1 MNGGG
6 YVLPVDGLIRI
17 NAVDEYEPPTQ
28 TSDMTADEP
37 QFDETMEFAV
47 LETRWKLGKVL
58 GKGAMGEV
66 LLATDTRLER
76 EVAVK
81 RMLGS
86 EVDNATS
93 VKRFLTEAKSIAAL
107 NHPSIVQIYD
117 YGQTQ
122 DGPYLIM
129 EYVDGGSLAD
139 RCAKGRLPKAEA
151 LSLASQLGA
160 ALVAAHAASII
171 HRDIK
176 PANVLLTKGGV
187 PKLTD
192 FGLAKPIAADTS
204 MTAAGSVLGTPK
216 YMSPEQVRGR
226 AVDHRSDLFSL
237 GVVLYEM
244 LTGVVPFAGG
254 SLGDV
259 FDRIL
264 NQAVPPLAEHGV
276 EDAAA
281 IDTLLNKCLAKN
293 PDDRYSDPAAF
304 LNDLQQLQAGLGV
317 PQGEAVVVD
326 HASAAA
332 GLDQTMAVAGDG
344 TSVSN
349 VADVIRDSDV
359 VILAAEVDDHPMT
372 PGTAGWV
379 SKLTEHMQVRLQ
391 QLSGQ
396 SLRVA
401 KITSFPASDEGWE
414 PILSALEQLD
424 AVVCVLSPAFL
435 QTIPAHRFMEHFAAQ
450 SISTG
455 GPTVDSRSRFVK
467 VVKTPVAESE
477 MPLTLRSRLSGLMDY
492 SFFEEDPDSSR
503 VREFDERFGAEA
515 NQKYYSRVYDVCQE
529 LWPVIKA
536 LKQRSGILTQSA
548 ITDGETKTIYLA
560 QTTSDLA
567 GEAEKIRRELIGRGH
582 KVLPAQPLSMIGDE
596 LLPQVNDYLS
606 ESSLSI
612 HPIGKSYGI
621 VPEGESE
628 SLVAIQNRLAAE
640 TTQAGDLDRVVWI
653 PRDMEIS
660 DERQQDFLQGLKT
673 TPDLYAGAEIIQG
686 QLSGLKEFVLDRLK
700 PKPKPK
706 NPGAGQG
713 SSGDAGDQPLRVYL
727 ICDERDEE
735 AVEVLEDFLF
745 DQGLEISLPAF
756 GAEEE
761 EAAETHRE
769 NLVDAD
775 AVLIYYGAARHSWVD
790 IKVRNL
796 MKARGYG
803 RTSDISLQ
811 AVYVAPPI
819 DRRKE
824 RFRSHTAQVMHGSE
838 PFDGAVLEEFVNA
851 IKASRPS

>member
-1 MNGGG
+1 MS
-6 YVLPVDGLIRI
+6 
-17 NAVDEYEPPTQ
+17 DET
-28 TSDMTADEP
+28 P
-37 QFDETMEFAV
+37 QFDETMEV
-47 LETRWKLGKVL
+47 VDLESRWKLGKLL

-76 EVAVK
+76 KVAVK

-86 EVDNATS
+86 EVANATS
-93 VKRFLTEAKSIAAL
+93 VQRFLTEAKSIAAL

-117 YGQTQ
+117 YGQTK

-129 EYVDGGSLAD
+129 EYVEGGSLAD
-139 RCAKGRLPKAEA
+139 RCAAGRVGKAEA
-151 LSLASQLGA
+151 ISLAGQLCS
-160 ALVAAHAASII
+160 ALVAAHNANII

-176 PANVLLTKGGV
+176 PANVLLTQDGV

-192 FGLAKPIAADTS
+192 FGLAKPVTADTS

-226 AVDHRSDLFSL
+226 PVDHRSDLFSL
-237 GVVLYEM
+237 GIVLYEM
-244 LTGVVPFAGG
+244 LAGTTPFSGA

-264 NQAVPPLAEHGV
+264 NQEVPPLAEQGV
-276 EDAAA
+276 EDASD
-281 IDTLLNKCLAKN
+281 IDLLLQKCLAKN
-293 PDDRYSDPAAF
+293 PDDRYPDPTAF
-304 LNDLQQLQAGLGV
+304 LQDLQPLQAAALSGAV
-317 PQGEAVVVD
+317 PAFSVPAFTVP
-326 HASAAA
+326 APRA
-332 GLDQTMAVAGDG
+332 GLDQTMEVAADG
-344 TSVSN
+344 TSISSS
-349 VADVIRDSDV
+349 ADTIRDSDV
-359 VILAAEVDDHPMT
+359 VILAAEVDDHPIT
-372 PGTAGWV
+372 PGTDGWV
-379 SKLTEHMQVRLQ
+379 TKLTEHMQVRLQ

-396 SLRVA
+396 NLRVT
-401 KITSFPASDEGWE
+401 KLTKLPSCDEDWDM
-414 PILSALEQLD
+414 ILPTLEKLD

-435 QTIPAHRFMEHFAAQ
+435 QTMSAHQFMEHFASQ
-450 SISTG
+450 SISSG
-455 GPTVDSRSRFVK
+455 GPVIDSRSRFLK

-477 MPLTLRSRLSGLMDY
+477 MPASLRSRLNGLLDY

-503 VREFDERFGAEA
+503 VSEFDERFGAEA

-529 LWPVIKA
+529 LWPVIKT
-536 LKQRSGILTQSA
+536 LKQRSGALTQSVA
-548 ITDGETKTIYLA
+548 TDGDTKTIYLA

-582 KVLPAQPLSMIGDE
+582 KVVPSQPLSMVGDE
-596 LLPQVNDYLS
+596 LLPQVTDYLS

-612 HPIGKSYGI
+612 HPVGKSYGI

-640 TTQAGDLDRVVWI
+640 KTQAGDLDRVVWI
-653 PRDMEIS
+653 PRDMEIA

-673 TPDLYAGAEIIQG
+673 APDLYAGAEIIQG
-686 QLSGLKEFVLDRLK
+686 QLSGLKEYVLDRLK
-700 PKPKPK
+700 PKAPKA
-706 NPGAGQG
+706 NDT
-713 SSGDAGDQPLRVYL
+713 SSGDTGDHPLRVYL

-745 DQGLEISLPAF
+745 DQGMEVSLPAF

-775 AVLIYYGAARHSWVD
+775 AVLIYYGSARHSWVD

-811 AVYVAPPI
+811 AVYIAPPI

-824 RFRSHTAQVMHGSE
+824 RFRSHTARVIQGSE
-838 PFDGAVLEEFVNA
+838 PFDGSVLEEFVDA
-851 IKASRPS
+851 IKASRQS

>member
-1 MNGGG
+1 MSMMSQED
-6 YVLPVDGLIRI
+6 PK
-17 NAVDEYEPPTQ
+17 
-28 TSDMTADEP
+28 
-37 QFDETMEFAV
+37 FDETMEV
-47 LETRWKLGKVL
+47 VDLETRWKLGKLL

-76 EVAVK
+76 NVAVK

-86 EVDNATS
+86 EVTNATS
-93 VKRFLTEAKSIAAL
+93 VQRFLTEAKSIAAL

-117 YGQTQ
+117 YGQTK

-129 EYVDGGSLAD
+129 EYVEGGSLAD
-139 RCAKGRLPKAEA
+139 RCAAGRLGKVEA
-151 LSLASQLGA
+151 ISLASQLCS
-160 ALVAAHAASII
+160 ALVAAHTASII

-176 PANVLLTKGGV
+176 PANVLLTKDGI

-226 AVDHRSDLFSL
+226 PVDHRSDLFSL
-237 GVVLYEM
+237 GIVLYEM
-244 LTGVVPFAGG
+244 LTGTTPFSGA

-264 NQAVPPLAEHGV
+264 NQQVPALSEQGV
-276 EDAAA
+276 SDAADVDA
-281 IDTLLNKCLAKN
+281 LLQKCLAKN
-293 PDDRYSDPAAF
+293 PDDRYLEPTAF
-304 LNDLQQLQAGLGV
+304 LKDLQQLQPGV
-317 PQGEAVVVD
+317 LPGSPVAYTAPIPV
-326 HASAAA
+326 A
-332 GLDQTMAVAGDG
+332 GLDQTMEVMGDG
-344 TSVSN
+344 TSVSSS
-349 VADVIRDSDV
+349 ADAIRDSDV
-359 VILAAEVDDHPMT
+359 VILAAEVDDHPIT
-372 PGTAGWV
+372 LGAGGWV

-396 SLRVA
+396 NLRVT
-401 KITSFPASDEGWE
+401 KLTSIPSSDEGWDA
-414 PILSALEQLD
+414 ILPALEKLE

-435 QTIPAHRFMEHFAAQ
+435 QTTPAHQFMEHFASQ
-450 SISTG
+450 SISSG
-455 GPTVDSRSRFVK
+455 GPVVDSRSRFLK

-477 MPLTLRSRLSGLMDY
+477 MSATLRSRLTGLMDY
-492 SFFEEDPDSSR
+492 CFFEQDPDSSR
-503 VREFDERFGAEA
+503 VSEFDERFGAEA

-529 LWPVIKA
+529 LWPVIKT
-536 LKQRSGILTQSA
+536 LKQRSGALVQSVV
-548 ITDGETKTIYLA
+548 TDGDTKTIYLA

-582 KVLPAQPLSMIGDE
+582 KVVPSQPLSMVGEE
-596 LLPQVNDYLS
+596 LLPQVADYLS

-612 HPIGKSYGI
+612 HPVGKSYGI

-628 SLVAIQNRLAAE
+628 SLIAIQNRLAAE
-640 TTQAGDLDRVVWI
+640 KTHAGDLDRVVWI
-653 PRDMEIS
+653 PRDLEIA
-660 DERQQDFLQGLKT
+660 DERQQDFLHGLKT
-673 TPDLYAGAEIIQG
+673 APDLYAGAEIIQG
-686 QLSGLKEFVLDRLK
+686 QLSGLKEYVLDRLK
-700 PKPKPK
+700 PKAPKP
-706 NPGAGQG
+706 NNA
-713 SSGDAGDQPLRVYL
+713 SSNDTGEQPLRVYL

-735 AVEVLEDFLF
+735 AVELVEDFLF
-745 DQGLEISLPAF
+745 DQGLEVSLPAF

-824 RFRSHTAQVMHGSE
+824 RFRSHTAQVIQGSE
-838 PFDGAVLEEFVNA
+838 PFDGAALEVFVDA
-851 IKASRPS
+851 IKASRQS

>member
-17 NAVDEYEPPTQ
+17 KAVDEYDPPTQ

-37 QFDETMEFAV
+37 QFDETMEFVV

-293 PDDRYSDPAAF
+293 PDDRYVDPAAF

-317 PQGEAVVVD
+317 PQGEAVVVN
-326 HASAAA
+326 HVSAAA

-396 SLRVA
+396 SLKVKKLTRLP
-401 KITSFPASDEGWE
+401 TEESDWKAML
-414 PILSALEQLD
+414 PALEKLD
-424 AVVCVLSPAFL
+424 AVVCVVSPAFL
-435 QTIPAHRFMEHFAAQ
+435 MNVAAHEFIEKFAAQ
-450 SISTG
+450 SVGSG
-455 GPTVDSRSRFVK
+455 GLTVDSRSRLVK

-477 MPLTLRSRLSGLMDY
+477 MPGLLKSRLSGLVNY
-492 SFFEEDPDSSR
+492 NFFDEDPDSSR
-503 VREFDERFGAEA
+503 VSEYDERFGAEA
-515 NQKYYSRVYDVCQE
+515 NQKYFSRVYDICQE
-529 LWPVIKA
+529 LWPTIKT
-536 LKQRSGILTQSA
+536 LKQRLGELVQSVSPDA
-548 ITDGETKTIYLA
+548 ETKTIYIA
-560 QTTSDLA
+560 QTTADLRE
-567 GEAEKIRRELIGRGH
+567 EAEKIRRELVGRGH
-582 KVLPAQPLSMIGDE
+582 KVLPSQPLSMLGDE
-596 LLPQVNDYLS
+596 LLPQVSDYLS
-606 ESSLSI
+606 ESSMSI
-612 HPIGKSYGI
+612 HPVGKAYGV

-628 SLVAIQNRLAAE
+628 SLIAIQNRLAA
-640 TTQAGDLDRVVWI
+640 QKSQSGGLDRVVWI
-653 PRDMEIS
+653 PPDVEIK
-660 DERQQDFLQGLKT
+660 DERQNEFVQALKT
-673 TPDLYAGAEIIQG
+673 VPDLYAGSEIIQG
-686 QLSGLKEFVLDRLK
+686 QLSGLKAFVLDRLA
-700 PKPKPK
+700 PKVSKAPSKTETQWREQSV
-706 NPGAGQG
+706 A
-713 SSGDAGDQPLRVYL
+713 
-727 ICDERDEE
+727 
-735 AVEVLEDFLF
+735 
-745 DQGLEISLPAF
+745 SL
-756 GAEEE
+756 
-761 EAAETHRE
+761 
-769 NLVDAD
+769 
-775 AVLIYYGAARHSWVD
+775 
-790 IKVRNL
+790 
-796 MKARGYG
+796 
-803 RTSDISLQ
+803 
-811 AVYVAPPI
+811 
-819 DRRKE
+819 
-824 RFRSHTAQVMHGSE
+824 SH
-838 PFDGAVLEEFVNA
+838 L
-851 IKASRPS
+851 

>member
-1 MNGGG
+1 MN
-6 YVLPVDGLIRI
+6 
-17 NAVDEYEPPTQ
+17 E
-28 TSDMTADEP
+28 DEP
-37 QFDETMEFAV
+37 QFDETMELAG
-47 LETRWKLGKVL
+47 LEARWKLGKVL

-66 LLATDTRLER
+66 LLATDLRLER
-76 EVAVK
+76 QVAVK

-86 EVDNATS
+86 EVNNATS
-93 VKRFLTEAKSIAAL
+93 VQRFLTEAKSIAAL
-107 NHPSIVQIYD
+107 NHPGIVQIYD
-117 YGQTQ
+117 YGQTK

-139 RCAKGRLPKAEA
+139 HCAAGRLPKAEA
-151 LSLASQLGA
+151 LSLASQLCA

-176 PANVLLTKGGV
+176 PANVLLTHDGV

-226 AVDHRSDLFSL
+226 VVDHRSDLFSL
-237 GVVLYEM
+237 GIVLYEM
-244 LTGVVPFAGG
+244 LTGSVPFSGS

-264 NQAVPPLAEHGV
+264 NQEVPPLSEQGID
-276 EDAAA
+276 DASS
-281 IDTLLNKCLAKN
+281 IDTLLDKCLAKD
-293 PDDRYSDPAAF
+293 PDDRYADPSA
-304 LNDLQQLQAGLGV
+304 LLTDLQQLQAEMGFIPGGAVRQNPPPTASGL
-317 PQGEAVVVD
+317 E
-326 HASAAA
+326 
-332 GLDQTMAVAGDG
+332 QTMAGVGDG
-344 TSVSN
+344 TAIAN
-349 VADVIRDSDV
+349 VADVIRNSDV
-359 VILAAEVDDHPMT
+359 VILAAEVDDYPMT

-379 SKLTEHMQVRLQ
+379 TKLTEHMQVRLQ

-396 SLRVA
+396 NLRVG
-401 KITSFPASDEGWE
+401 KVTSFPASDDGWE
-414 PILSALEQLD
+414 AILSGLATLD
-424 AVVCVLSPAFL
+424 AVICVLSPAFL
-435 QTIPAHRFMEHFAAQ
+435 QTIPAHRFMEHFASQ
-450 SISTG
+450 TISTG
-455 GPTVDSRSRFVK
+455 GPTIDSRSRFVK

-477 MPLTLRSRLSGLMDY
+477 MPATLRSRLSGLLDY
-492 SFFEEDPDSSR
+492 AFFEEDPDSSR
-503 VREFDERFGAEA
+503 IREFDERFGAEA

-536 LKQRSGILTQSA
+536 LKQRAGVLTQSA
-548 ITDGETKTIYLA
+548 ITHGDTKTVYLA

-567 GEAEKIRRELIGRGH
+567 DEAEKIRRELIGRGH
-582 KVLPAQPLSMIGDE
+582 KVLPTQPLSMVGDE

-640 TTQAGDLDRVVWI
+640 STQAGNLDRVVWI
-653 PRDMEIS
+653 PRDMEVA

-673 TPDLYAGAEIIQG
+673 TPNMYAGAEIIQG
-686 QLSGLKEFVLDRLK
+686 QLTGLKEYVLDRLK
-700 PKPKPK
+700 PKAPKADQ
-706 NPGAGQG
+706 GA
-713 SSGDAGDQPLRVYL
+713 SSDAGEQPLRVYL

-824 RFRSHTAQVMHGSE
+824 RFRSHTAQVIQGSE
-838 PFDGAVLEEFVNA
+838 PFDGAVLEAFVTA
-851 IKASRPS
+851 IKANRPS

>member
-1 MNGGG
+1 M
-6 YVLPVDGLIRI
+6 PVDGLIRI

-264 NQAVPPLAEHGV
+264 
-276 EDAAA
+276 
-281 IDTLLNKCLAKN
+281 
-293 PDDRYSDPAAF
+293 
-304 LNDLQQLQAGLGV
+304 
-317 PQGEAVVVD
+317 
-326 HASAAA
+326 
-332 GLDQTMAVAGDG
+332 
-344 TSVSN
+344 
-349 VADVIRDSDV
+349 
-359 VILAAEVDDHPMT
+359 
-372 PGTAGWV
+372 
-379 SKLTEHMQVRLQ
+379 
-391 QLSGQ
+391 
-396 SLRVA
+396 
-401 KITSFPASDEGWE
+401 
-414 PILSALEQLD
+414 
-424 AVVCVLSPAFL
+424 
-435 QTIPAHRFMEHFAAQ
+435 
-450 SISTG
+450 
-455 GPTVDSRSRFVK
+455 
-467 VVKTPVAESE
+467 
-477 MPLTLRSRLSGLMDY
+477 
-492 SFFEEDPDSSR
+492 
-503 VREFDERFGAEA
+503 
-515 NQKYYSRVYDVCQE
+515 
-529 LWPVIKA
+529 
-536 LKQRSGILTQSA
+536 
-548 ITDGETKTIYLA
+548 
-560 QTTSDLA
+560 
-567 GEAEKIRRELIGRGH
+567 
-582 KVLPAQPLSMIGDE
+582 
-596 LLPQVNDYLS
+596 
-606 ESSLSI
+606 
-612 HPIGKSYGI
+612 
-621 VPEGESE
+621 
-628 SLVAIQNRLAAE
+628 
-640 TTQAGDLDRVVWI
+640 
-653 PRDMEIS
+653 
-660 DERQQDFLQGLKT
+660 
-673 TPDLYAGAEIIQG
+673 
-686 QLSGLKEFVLDRLK
+686 
-700 PKPKPK
+700 
-706 NPGAGQG
+706 
-713 SSGDAGDQPLRVYL
+713 
-727 ICDERDEE
+727 
-735 AVEVLEDFLF
+735 
-745 DQGLEISLPAF
+745 
-756 GAEEE
+756 
-761 EAAETHRE
+761 
-769 NLVDAD
+769 
-775 AVLIYYGAARHSWVD
+775 
-790 IKVRNL
+790 
-796 MKARGYG
+796 
-803 RTSDISLQ
+803 
-811 AVYVAPPI
+811 
-819 DRRKE
+819 RK
-824 RFRSHTAQVMHGSE
+824 
-838 PFDGAVLEEFVNA
+838 
-851 IKASRPS
+851 